1 MKKSNLVK
9 ILEIVREIFPNASIR
24 NDALEIERN
33 GVVSGV
39 SLQYFELSGESEIT
53 NGMIEAIARNLIISM
68 IDEILFTNKQTLAY
82 TTVL

>member
-39 SLQYFELSGESEIT
+39 SLLQYFGLSGESEIT
-53 NGMIEAIARNLIISM
+53 NGMIEVIARDLIISM
-68 IDEILFTNKQTLAY
+68 IDEILFTNK
-82 TTVL
+82 